1 MIRIRIPKQDWT
13 GTFLDIYLIFPYCN
27 LRTVAAQLATVAPH
41 LKNFEQLEKH
51 FEWLVDGN
59 ISHLI
64 NKNLSK
70 ELRYLEM
77 YLLHNNHQE
86 VTSTIQRAALDS
98 QELYYESGDTFYW
111 VGILRAAEMM
121 WKTTEEPA
129 LFRTEE
135 EGINGSSPHIIVKGC
150 NR

>member
-1 MIRIRIPKQDWT
+1 M
-13 GTFLDIYLIFPYCN
+13 
-27 LRTVAAQLATVAPH
+27 APH